1 MNVTLKLNK
10 SVTSIPEL
18 SRAIDAFEAI
28 DEIYR
33 LMKSGNSINPDSK
46 IDFRKKP
53 FKDIKGGELEK
64 FNVTSPPEITVNADN
79 LWIAALLYILKD
91 YSNTKKNIIEASK
104 DSKYLA
110 TILKNIGEEEYL
122 KASISAKLFA
132 GRISEISENNKKWL
146 IKKLESAERILHKDN
161 IMTIS
166 TDGEENESS
175 EKSNSTEGE
184 QDESH
189 NK

>member
-1 MNVTLKLNK
+1 MKITLKLNK

-18 SRAIDAFEAI
+18 SRAIDSFEAI

-33 LMKSGNSINPDSK
+33 LMKAGNSVNPNAK
-46 IDFRKKP
+46 VDFRKKP

-91 YSNTKKNIIEASK
+91 YSNTKKNIIEVSK

-110 TILKNIGEEEYL
+110 NILKNIGEEQYL
-122 KASISAKLFA
+122 KATISAKLFA
-132 GRISEISENNKKWL
+132 ERISEISENNKKWL
-146 IKKLESAERILHKDN
+146 IKKLESAERIIHKDN
-161 IMTIS
+161 VKSINI
-166 TDGEENESS
+166 DGEQNKSS
-175 EKSNSTEGE
+175 KKPNSTEGE